1 MYIKFAGENFF
12 LRLIASFW
20 SVLVGSVFAQA
31 LVVAPNPINFGT
43 QLVQSTANL
52 AVTISNFGANP
63 VSVSSLNVSPG
74 TGFTRSGGTCPTTYP
89 SVIAAGTSCTVSVQ
103 FAATIAGTVTGSLNI
118 VADTGNSATP
128 ITATVVGS
136 GTPPTPSVTTLDF
149 GLAANGNAISGLGAA
164 QSLTFTNNT
173 ATAVDLVSVS
183 GAPYSV
189 ALGFSTSQ
197 SPTYAAASNSS
208 CLSSPAPGFFSLIP
222 SLAPGASCTL
232 SIFPAMYFQSTG
244 VYNTTMTLVT
254 SAGNTT
260 VNLKAKIG
268 PITYPIVVSPASLN
282 LTRASIS
289 TATSVG
295 TVTLSNPAP
304 VVATIGA
311 IVVPAPFQRVGGTC
325 PSMFP
330 AQLAVGASC
339 TVTLHVPAGAGAATP
354 LGTDYSKA
362 ALSADAPI
370 ISDTGNV
377 SVTLNL
383 DTTAANG
390 DTDNDGIPDAVEVA
404 EGRNPNVKDNMLFA
418 GQHANSNRWFAMQ
431 QYRDFLGREAE
442 AQGLTDWTTLLNANR
457 LSREAVI
464 QGFFGSP
471 EFQLG
476 VPSVVRLY
484 LGFFNR
490 IPDSSGLKG
499 WVTAWR
505 TGTPIAAIASSFA
518 RSAEFTQTYG
528 TLTDAQFV
536 TLVYRNV
543 LGRAP
548 DSAGNAGWLAQL
560 RNGASRGDVMVGFTE
575 SKEFQLQ
582 SAPNVFVIMMYEAML
597 RRAAEPAGYAFW
609 VDYINRGSDAL
620 EITRGFLGAQEYRN
634 RFLP

>member
-1 MYIKFAGENFF
+1 MV
-12 LRLIASFW
+12 S
-20 SVLVGSVFAQA
+20 
-31 LVVAPNPINFGT
+31 PNPVEFGVQQT
-43 QLVQSTANL
+43 QTVTNST
-52 AVTISNFGANP
+52 VTVSNFGGNS
-63 VSVSSLNVSPG
+63 VSVSTLALNGNTS
-74 TGFTRSGGTCPTTYP
+74 FTRSGGTCPTTYP
-89 SVIAAGTSCTVSVQ
+89 SVIAAGTSCTVSIQ
-103 FAATIAGTVTGSLNI
+103 FAPTTPGTGFNATLDI

-136 GTPPTPSVTTLDF
+136 GVPPTPSVTTLDF
-149 GLAANGNAISGLGAA
+149 GLATSGNAISGLGAA
-164 QSLTFTNNT
+164 QTLTFTNNT
-173 ATAVDLVSVS
+173 VTAVDLVSVS

-189 ALGFSTSQ
+189 KLDASPRSD
-197 SPTYAAASNSS
+197 PTYASQSGS
-208 CLSSPAPGFFSLIP
+208 CVIPVTGTFFGLIP
-222 SLAPGASCTL
+222 SLAPGASCTMR
-232 SIFPAMYFQSTG
+232 IYPEMYFQGAGT
-244 VYNTTMTLVT
+244 YNTAMTLVT
-254 SAGNTT
+254 SQGNAT

-282 LTRASIS
+282 LTRASIN

-311 IVVPAPFQRVGGTC
+311 IVVPTPFQRVGGTC
-325 PSMFP
+325 PNLFP

-339 TVTLHVPAGAGAATP
+339 TLTLHVPAGAGAAP
-354 LGTDYSKA
+354 PPVADFAKA

-370 ISDTGNV
+370 IADTGNV

-383 DTTAANG
+383 DTTAASG
-390 DTDNDGIPDAVEVA
+390 DSDNDGIPDAVEVA
-404 EGRNPNVKDNMLFA
+404 EGQNPSVKDNMLFA
-418 GQHANSNRWFAMQ
+418 GQHAKSNRWFAMQ

-442 AQGLTDWTTLLNANR
+442 VQGVTDWTARLNANT
-457 LSREAVI
+457 LSREEVI

-490 IPDSSGLKG
+490 IPDSAGLKG
-499 WVTAWR
+499 WVAAWR
-505 TGTPIAAIASSFA
+505 TGTSIATIASSFA
-518 RSAEFTQTYG
+518 RSAEFTQTCG

-548 DSAGNAGWLAQL
+548 DAAGNAGWLAQL

-575 SKEFQLQ
+575 SQEFQMQ
-582 SAPNVFVIMMYEAML
+582 TAPNVFVIMMYEGML
-597 RRAAEPAGYAFW
+597 RRAAEPAGYLGW

-620 EITRGFLGAQEYRN
+620 KITRGFLGSQEYRN

>member
-1 MYIKFAGENFF
+1 MRI
-12 LRLIASFW
+12 
-20 SVLVGSVFAQA
+20 
-31 LVVAPNPINFGT
+31 
-43 QLVQSTANL
+43 
-52 AVTISNFGANP
+52 
-63 VSVSSLNVSPG
+63 
-74 TGFTRSGGTCPTTYP
+74 YP
-89 SVIAAGTSCTVSVQ
+89 E
-103 FAATIAGTVTGSLNI
+103 
-118 VADTGNSATP
+118 
-128 ITATVVGS
+128 
-136 GTPPTPSVTTLDF
+136 
-149 GLAANGNAISGLGAA
+149 
-164 QSLTFTNNT
+164 
-173 ATAVDLVSVS
+173 
-183 GAPYSV
+183 
-189 ALGFSTSQ
+189 
-197 SPTYAAASNSS
+197 
-208 CLSSPAPGFFSLIP
+208 
-222 SLAPGASCTL
+222 
-232 SIFPAMYFQSTG
+232 MYFQG
-244 VYNTTMTLVT
+244 AGIYNPTMTLVT
-254 SAGNTT
+254 SSGNTT

-339 TVTLHVPAGAGAATP
+339 TVTLNVPAGAGAAP
-354 LGTDYSKA
+354 PPGADFAKA

-442 AQGLTDWTTLLNANR
+442 VQGLADWTALLGASR
-457 LSREAVI
+457 LSRDAMI

-490 IPDSSGLKG
+490 IPDSAGLKG
-499 WVTAWR
+499 WVAAWR
-505 TGTPIAAIASSFA
+505 AGAPIATIASSFA

-536 TLVYRNV
+536 TLVYQNV

-548 DSAGNAGWLAQL
+548 DAAGNAGWLALL
-560 RNGASRGDVMVGFTE
+560 RNGASRGEVMAGFTE

-597 RRAAEPAGYAFW
+597 RRAAEPAGYLSW
-609 VDYINRGSDAL
+609 VDFINRGSDAL
-620 EITRGFLGAQEYRN
+620 EITRGFLGSQEYRN